1 MDKLL
6 VIVAPCIPPYM
17 AKDVPGLDLSPE
29 GIGMITRAELE
40 SARKRAAEM
49 LKRAGIVARQ
59 DELEWIEVVDFGL
72 SELEQSGVQILTLV
86 DTEQIAAKVL
96 VLFPDQTEPEHTH
109 PRLGDYLGKEET
121 IRCQWGELYAYG
133 PGEPTP
139 NPKGHPPDH
148 RRHTY
153 TVWHETVLRAG
164 DQITFSPDTPHWFQG
179 GPEGAVFWSFST
191 KAIDVE
197 GVFTDP
203 NVQRTTV
210 VVELGTWA
218 DFTGCP
224 PGATG

>member
-1 MDKLL
+1 
-6 VIVAPCIPPYM
+6 V
-17 AKDVPGLDLSPE
+17 
-29 GIGMITRAELE
+29 ITRVEQE
-40 SARKRAAEM
+40 SARRRAVE
-49 LKRAGIVARQ
+49 LLEQAGIVARQ
-59 DELEWIEVVDFGL
+59 DELEGIEVADFGL

-96 VLFPDQTEPEHTH
+96 VLFPDQTEPEHKH
-109 PRLGDYLGKEET
+109 PRLGDYPGKEET
-121 IRCQWGELYAYG
+121 IRCQRGELCVYG

-164 DQITFSPDTPHWFQG
+164 DQITFPPNTPHWFQG
-179 GPEGAVFWSFST
+179 GPDGAVFWSFST

-197 GVFTDP
+197 DVFTDP
-203 NVQRTTV
+203 DVQRTTV
-210 VVELGTWA
+210 VVELGSWA
-218 DFTGCP
+218 DVTGSP